1 MALIVKVVSYKGS
14 PPAQAISAQ
23 FDEQGGSIGRSPD
36 NHLVLPDP
44 EKFISRLHARII
56 FQGGQYFIQDSS
68 TGGTYLGPNQQF
80 LHQSQAALANGERL
94 RIGEYELMVSAG
106 ANAQA
111 DLVPSLEPVRQLEL
125 AESGLLE
132 NPFAEPEKPVAGD
145 FFKSFID
152 QPESAVF
159 HESFTPPQVA
169 DSPQTS
175 GDDDLDF
182 GDLLSS
188 LEALPGSGGF
198 HKPEPPPL
206 DLPPLPDDF
215 FADELVAPPIPA
227 EPVADLRDLANERGI
242 QPPQEFADLF
252 ESPAPPVA
260 TESSIDSFAA
270 SEKPLPAVEETR
282 STFERPR
289 TGEPTESPLD
299 PFAAIDKPLPPT
311 EEAPGAFQMPRPAVG
326 PVKSAVVGETPVS
339 VHQPAPVEQAPEP
352 RLAAVADSELFRQF
366 LAGVGITDASIVPAE
381 QWPALMK
388 TSGELLRSMVE
399 GLMLVLRAR
408 AELKSQFRVSVTTM
422 RPVNNNPLKFTP
434 NVDDAVKLI
443 LAPTHPGFLGPKEA
457 VREGFSDIMNH
468 QMAMTAGIQAALS
481 EVLRSFDPERVET
494 SQTEGVLFQKKAKCW
509 EHYVASYPQLKAV
522 AQEEFFGEAFA
533 EAYEK
538 QMRLLSS
545 ASKPQ

>member
-1 MALIVKVVSYKGS
+1 MALIIKVVSYKGS

-80 LHQSQAALANGERL
+80 LHQSQAGLANGERL
-94 RIGEYELMVSAG
+94 KIGEYELTASIVSSS
-106 ANAQA
+106 QA
-111 DLVPSLEPVRQLEL
+111 DFTPVAEPVRQLEL

-159 HESFTPPQVA
+159 HESFTPPQVTDA
-169 DSPQTS
+169 SQTS
-175 GDDDLDF
+175 GDVDLDF

-188 LEALPGSGGF
+188 LESLPGSGGF
-198 HKPEPPPL
+198 HKPESPPL
-206 DLPPLPDDF
+206 DLPELPDDF
-215 FADELVAPPIPA
+215 FAEENIAPPVSAQTEALSDNDALPGESQIEPA
-227 EPVADLRDLANERGI
+227 
-242 QPPQEFADLF
+242 QEFADLF
-252 ESPAPPVA
+252 EKPVA
-260 TESSIDSFAA
+260 TTTTEPHVDPFAVI
-270 SEKPLPAVEETR
+270 EKAPPAAEEAP
-282 STFERPR
+282 STFE
-289 TGEPTESPLD
+289 
-299 PFAAIDKPLPPT
+299 
-311 EEAPGAFQMPRPAVG
+311 MPRPAG
-326 PVKSAVVGETPVS
+326 APVEHRVADETPVGIS
-339 VHQPAPVEQAPEP
+339 QPAQVKQPAEP
-352 RLAAVADSELFRQF
+352 HPAAVVDGELFRQF
-366 LAGVGITDASIVPAE
+366 LAGVGITDTSIVPAE

-481 EVLRSFDPERVET
+481 EVLRSFDPERIET

-509 EHYVASYPQLKAV
+509 EHYAASYPQLKAV

-545 ASKPQ
+545 SSKPQ